1 MPSLGVLPYS
11 PYSLPEPGSPTISLM
26 RAVAVFPADR
36 RFAVID
42 HPEPSVTSPTEV
54 KLRMLDVGI
63 CGTDKEIVS
72 FEYGTPPAGSP
83 YLIIGHESL
92 GEVVEIGPTVKRV
105 KPGDLAVPTV
115 RRPCPEPACIA
126 CRAGRQDFCYTG
138 KFTERGINQRH
149 GFMTEFVVE
158 QECYLNPVP
167 HPLRDVAVLVE
178 PLTIAEKG
186 IAQLKQIQQ
195 RLPWR
200 EKSSRALVL
209 GGGPVGLLGAMKLVL
224 EGLDTTVYSRTPAAS
239 DLGKLVESFGAKF
252 APAETT
258 SIPDL
263 VKQMGSPDVVYEAVG
278 ASSLAFEVIPYLS
291 ANGVFIFTGVPGR
304 KGPVSIDTDAIMRDA
319 VLKNQLIFGTV
330 NASTENFADAIAD
343 VGSFLEKWPA
353 AIRSLITRRWPIDQ
367 AAEPLA
373 GKSGGIKNVIA
384 IAN

>member
-1 MPSLGVLPYS
+1 MKA
-11 PYSLPEPGSPTISLM
+11 M
-26 RAVAVFPADR
+26 AVFPADR
-36 RFAVID
+36 RFSVID
-42 HPEPSVTSPTEV
+42 HPEPSVASPTDV

-72 FEYGTPPAGSP
+72 FEYGTPPEGSP

-92 GEVVEIGPTVKRV
+92 GEVVAAGSAVTRV

-115 RRPCPEPACIA
+115 RRPCSDPSCIA
-126 CRAGRQDFCYTG
+126 CRAGRQDFCYSG

-149 GFMTEFVVE
+149 GYMTEFVVE
-158 QECYLNPVP
+158 PERYLNPVP
-167 HPLRDVAVLVE
+167 RALRDVAVLVE

-195 RLPWR
+195 RLPWH
-200 EKSSRALVL
+200 EESARALVL

-224 EGLDTTVYSRTPAAS
+224 EGCDTTIYSRTPASS
-239 DLGKLVESFGAKF
+239 DLEKLVTSFGAKF
-252 APAETT
+252 AHAETT
-258 SIPDL
+258 SITDL
-263 VKQMGSPDVVYEAVG
+263 AAQIGSVDIVYEAVG
-278 ASSLAFEVIPYLS
+278 ASSLAFQVIPYLGT
-291 ANGVFIFTGVPGR
+291 NGVFIFTGVPGR
-304 KGPVSIDTDAIMRDA
+304 KGPVSVDTDAIMRDA
-319 VLKNQLIFGTV
+319 VLKNQLLFGTV
-330 NASTENFADAIAD
+330 NASTESFADAIAD

-353 AIRSLITRRWPIDQ
+353 ALRSLITRRWPLEQ